1 MKPGSRAWTNYGGKT
16 RQRLGIPVQTPA
28 TPPLP
33 VSAKFHCQGGPRD
46 RLCGE
51 CDECN
56 AEALWQDEQMRMRRA
71 GMWGW

>member
-1 MKPGSRAWTNYGGKT
+1 
-16 RQRLGIPVQTPA
+16 VQTPA